1 MKLMS
6 RVFLPVGLLLAWGT
20 FVFAQTGT
28 IAPSR
33 PNAVA
38 VRGSSFGCTMTIGP
52 ISAGV
57 VGPTRPYSAVEE
69 AIHTQTLSDGTQLT
83 EKHLMQKFYRDSQG
97 RERTEHPFCQG
108 PDESLGSSMVVEIH
122 DPMMGYA
129 YVLEP
134 EGHIAHRFK
143 SDPILHV
150 APVPQRDAAKVATDL
165 VPATVG
171 VKRDNEPP
179 QIVTESLGSQMIEGI
194 YAEGTRTTRTIP
206 AGREGND
213 RPINIVQESWVSKE
227 LEVSILNKYI
237 DPRSGEST
245 TRLTN
250 LDLSE
255 PSIDLFQLPLD
266 YKIVDETEPVTIY
279 HRP

>member
-1 MKLMS
+1 MKVMF
-6 RVFLPVGLLLAWGT
+6 RMFLLAGLLLAWGT

-28 IAPSR
+28 PSR
-33 PNAVA
+33 PNAAA
-38 VRGSSFGCTMTIGP
+38 VRRSSFGCTMTIGP
-52 ISAGV
+52 IAAGV
-57 VGPTRPYSAVEE
+57 SGPTRPYSAVEE

-143 SDPILHV
+143 SDPIVRV
-150 APVPQRDAAKVATDL
+150 APNPQRDAVKVATNL
-165 VPATVG
+165 VPTTAS
-171 VKRDNEPP
+171 VKHDNEPP
-179 QIVTESLGSQMIEGI
+179 EIVTESLGSKMIEGV

-250 LDLSE
+250 IDLSE
-255 PSIDLFQLPLD
+255 PSIDLFQLPPE

>member
-1 MKLMS
+1 MKLMFE
-6 RVFLPVGLLLAWGT
+6 VFLSFGLLLHWGT
-20 FVFAQTGT
+20 SVSAQSGT
-28 IAPSR
+28 NPPPP
-33 PNAVA
+33 PNAA
-38 VRGSSFGCTMTIGP
+38 AARGSAFGCTMTIGP

-57 VGPTRPYSAVEE
+57 AGPSRPYSAVQE

-97 RERTEHPFCQG
+97 RERIEHPFCQG
-108 PDESLGSSMVVEIH
+108 PVESLGSFIVVEIH

-134 EGHIAHRFK
+134 QEHIAHRFK
-143 SDPILHV
+143 SDPIV
-150 APVPQRDAAKVATDL
+150 QVEPVPERDAAKVATSL
-165 VPATVG
+165 APTAAG
-171 VKRDNEPP
+171 VKRDNDPP
-179 QIVTESLGSQMIEGI
+179 QTESLGSQMIEGV

-213 RPINIVQESWVSKE
+213 RPINIVQENWVSKE
-227 LEVSILNKYI
+227 LEVSILSKYI

-255 PSIDLFQLPLD
+255 PSIDLFQLPPD
-266 YKIVDETEPVTIY
+266 YKIVDETDPVTIIY
-279 HRP
+279 HLQ